1 MAEACGLTS
10 CPSGIVL
17 KSTLLH
23 NPEVQYSLVPKL
35 SHHKWKNIGFS
46 SLKNISTM
54 RSCFSVERKRNGV
67 FPLMMFLV
75 AKQRVMMTGL
85 VRELA
90 HRHRAMT
97 SAFKRIALR
106 HQQRGLKGFCLIYQQ
121 LVL

>member
-23 NPEVQYSLVPKL
+23 NSEVQYSLAPKL
-35 SHHKWKNIGFS
+35 SHHSGENNRPS
-46 SLKNISTM
+46 DLKTDISNAQLFLM
-54 RSCFSVERKRNGV
+54 KRSGIV
-67 FPLMMFLV
+67 FLPLMMFLV
-75 AKQRVMMTGL
+75 AQQRVMMAGL

-97 SAFKRIALR
+97 SA
-106 HQQRGLKGFCLIYQQ
+106 RGSKS
-121 LVL
+121 

>member
-75 AKQRVMMTGL
+75 AQQRVVMAGL
-85 VRELA
+85 V
-90 HRHRAMT
+90 
-97 SAFKRIALR
+97 
-106 HQQRGLKGFCLIYQQ
+106 
-121 LVL
+121 